1 MLKSDFNKGIEFLKK
16 DKYIGNLIKQ
26 METPH
31 FSNEKGY
38 FKSLIKLIIYQQL
51 SIKSARKIY
60 GRLIDLFQ
68 SREIN
73 PNNFKSFSMV
83 QLQEIG
89 ISKPKIHYM
98 NEIADTF
105 IKNDSFLDNI
115 DKVSNEKIINNLVQI
130 KGVGPWTAEMFLMF
144 TLQRLDV
151 FSIKDLGIKKGIQKL
166 FKLDC
171 IPTDEFMIE
180 KSKLWSPYRTIAC
193 LYLWKLIDGNNF
205 DW

>member
-26 METPH
+26 MEIPH

-51 SIKSARKIY
+51 SIKSAQKIY

-68 SREIN
+68 SRKIN

-130 KGVGPWTAEMFLMF
+130 KGIGPWTAEMFLMF

-180 KSKLWSPYRTIAC
+180 KSKKWSPYRTIAC
-193 LYLWKLIDGNNF
+193 LYLWKLIDGNDF

>member
-26 METPH
+26 MEIPH

-51 SIKSARKIY
+51 SIKSAQKIY

-115 DKVSNEKIINNLVQI
+115 DTMSNEKIINNLVQI

-180 KSKLWSPYRTIAC
+180 KSKKWSPYRTIAC
-193 LYLWKLIDGNNF
+193 LYLWKLIDGNDF

>member
-1 MLKSDFNKGIEFLKK
+1 
-16 DKYIGNLIKQ
+16 
-26 METPH
+26 
-31 FSNEKGY
+31 
-38 FKSLIKLIIYQQL
+38 
-51 SIKSARKIY
+51 
-60 GRLIDLFQ
+60 
-68 SREIN
+68 
-73 PNNFKSFSMV
+73 MV

-180 KSKLWSPYRTIAC
+180 KSKKWSPYRTIAC
-193 LYLWKLIDGNNF
+193 LYLWKLIDGNDF
-205 DW
+205 D

>member
-1 MLKSDFNKGIEFLKK
+1 MLKSDFDKGIEFLKK

-31 FSNEKGY
+31 FSNEQGY

-60 GRLIDLFQ
+60 DRLINLFQ

-73 PNNFKSFSMV
+73 PNNFKSFSIV

-105 IKNDSFLDNI
+105 IQNDSFLDNI

-130 KGVGPWTAEMFLMF
+130 KGIGPWTAEMFLMF

-180 KSKLWSPYRTIAC
+180 KSKKWSPYRTIAC

>member
-26 METPH
+26 MEIPH
-31 FSNEKGY
+31 FANEKGY

-51 SIKSARKIY
+51 SIKSAQKIY

-68 SREIN
+68 SRKIN

-130 KGVGPWTAEMFLMF
+130 KGIGPWTAEMFLMF

-180 KSKLWSPYRTIAC
+180 KSKKWSPYRTIAC
-193 LYLWKLIDGNNF
+193 LYLWKLIDGNDF

>member
-26 METPH
+26 MEIPH

-38 FKSLIKLIIYQQL
+38 FKSLIKLIVYQQL
-51 SIKSARKIY
+51 SIKSAQKIY
-60 GRLIDLFQ
+60 DRLIALFKP
-68 SREIN
+68 RKIN
-73 PNNFKSFSMV
+73 PNNFKSFSIV

-98 NEIADTF
+98 NEIANTF
-105 IKNDSFLDNI
+105 IQNDSFLDNI
-115 DKVSNEKIINNLVQI
+115 NNSSNEEIINNLVQI
-130 KGVGPWTAEMFLMF
+130 KGIGPWTAEMFLMF

-180 KSKLWSPYRTIAC
+180 KSKKWSPYRTIAC